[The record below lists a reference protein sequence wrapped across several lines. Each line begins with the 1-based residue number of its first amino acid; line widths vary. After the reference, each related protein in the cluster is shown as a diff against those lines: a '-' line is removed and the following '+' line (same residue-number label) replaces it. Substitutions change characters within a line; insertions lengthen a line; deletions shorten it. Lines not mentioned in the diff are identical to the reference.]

1 MNNAFGSTTE
11 LASLRLFTCGLHSL
25 QRWCSGIHFLTGVLK
40 LSMELAYFNFSG
52 KITEIFGPK

>member
-40 LSMELAYFNFSG
+40 LAYFNFSG